1 MKKEIKKLVNQISRD
16 VLVYYVLLAGV
27 TFTFAIVRSVMMLS
41 RAGGGETG
49 TVVAELGKSVRAHAG
64 ILSIAGTAAGLLF
77 LFFRYRKRGSLKRM
91 WQERKEMKLPASSLF
106 SPATSF

>member
-64 ILSIAGTAAGLLF
+64 ILSIAGTAAGLFSCFSGIVKEEVLKGCG
-77 LFFRYRKRGSLKRM
+77 RREKR
-91 WQERKEMKLPASSLF
+91 
-106 SPATSF
+106 